1 MKDFEVESPDG
12 KVYRVRAPEDTPPA
26 ELIRMAQLQASAP
39 QQQSVPVSERLLA
52 SGAGRALKGMKDPI
66 DAGAQLLPRGLSAVT
81 SGFGLFP
88 NRVSQFL
95 DNEAAKVDADI
106 EASEKQFQAARWR
119 DGQTGFD
126 GARLLGNIASPATL
140 ALARLSP
147 SGATS
152 MLGRSLQGAAGG
164 LFGGAL
170 ATPVTETGDVSFGM
184 QKLGQGLS
192 GAVGGA
198 IAAPVVG
205 KVADLVAP
213 RLKALQARFTD
224 PEILGARA
232 SMETDVALRQVL
244 RDMNVEEQSVPR
256 DVMASLRQQVLDSFK
271 KGQRLDAASALR
283 KMDFDAQGVPALRG
297 QITRDP
303 AQYSRDMN
311 LRGIEGV
318 GEPIQNLLTAQ
329 NQKITSDISRL
340 GGPVAREPYQAG
352 DKLMSSLSKIDD
364 DMSAAVARAYRNAR
378 ASSGKEWTVPM
389 QGLSYDVQQIVDDF
403 GVGGEANAIPT
414 AVFSRLK
421 KLGVVG
427 DDMTQRRIF
436 NYEEADKLLKQIN
449 SHMKGTNNA
458 ALSLLHGAVKRAILE
473 GGGEGDPFAPAR
485 KMAAE
490 RFQLLDAA
498 PALKAVVDGKA
509 NADDFVRRYIV
520 DGKVKDLKK
529 LTEIL
534 PAEDL
539 QEAKRQIAQVLYSG
553 AFRNNAAGDKV
564 ASPAGLQAAIKNIG
578 TEKLRVF
585 FNQSEIDEINR
596 LARITAYANSE
607 PAWATVAKGGNPG
620 GVLLGGLARLG
631 MAGTAAGRQLPLLG
645 AGLSAGKQGLDAAA
659 ALNTQIPKR
668 ANLTPQ
674 EIAALNSF
682 MGLTSV
688 GAGGLLAPGP

>member
-1 MKDFEVESPDG
+1 M
-12 KVYRVRAPEDTPPA
+12 
-26 ELIRMAQLQASAP
+26 
-39 QQQSVPVSERLLA
+39 
-52 SGAGRALKGMKDPI
+52 
-66 DAGAQLLPRGLSAVT
+66 
-81 SGFGLFP
+81 
-88 NRVSQFL
+88 
-95 DNEAAKVDADI
+95 
-106 EASEKQFQAARWR
+106 
-119 DGQTGFD
+119 
-126 GARLLGNIASPATL
+126 
-140 ALARLSP
+140 
-147 SGATS
+147 
-152 MLGRSLQGAAGG
+152 
-164 LFGGAL
+164 
-170 ATPVTETGDVSFGM
+170 
-184 QKLGQGLS
+184 
-192 GAVGGA
+192 
-198 IAAPVVG
+198 
-205 KVADLVAP
+205 
-213 RLKALQARFTD
+213 
-224 PEILGARA
+224 
-232 SMETDVALRQVL
+232 
-244 RDMNVEEQSVPR
+244 
-256 DVMASLRQQVLDSFK
+256 
-271 KGQRLDAASALR
+271 
-283 KMDFDAQGVPALRG
+283 
-297 QITRDP
+297 
-303 AQYSRDMN
+303 
-311 LRGIEGV
+311 
-318 GEPIQNLLTAQ
+318 
-329 NQKITSDISRL
+329 
-340 GGPVAREPYQAG
+340 
-352 DKLMSSLSKIDD
+352 
-364 DMSAAVARAYRNAR
+364 
-378 ASSGKEWTVPM
+378 PM

-458 ALSLLHGAVKRAILE
+458 ALSSLHGAVKRAILE